1 MIAPAVSIS
10 SESSMIKTFKSI
22 ITDCNKKIVL
32 EKCTKYHLNI
42 SESPI
47 NKIKKNLEHNVDD
60 ETDDTDDTVRDLA
73 ANDEYYERTIDNSF
87 KRKLRKRSIRSM
99 MLLNFSN

>member
-10 SESSMIKTFKSI
+10 SESSMLKMFKSV
-22 ITDCNKKIVL
+22 ITDYNKKIVQ

-47 NKIKKNLEHNVDD
+47 NKIKKDLQQYED
-60 ETDDTDDTVRDLA
+60 EDIYDAARDLA
-73 ANDEYYERTIDNSF
+73 ANDEHYERTIDNVF
-87 KRKLRKRSIRSM
+87 KKKLRKRSIRSM
-99 MLLNFSN
+99 QLLNFSN